1 VEVSQH
7 RRLPDDR
14 RAEILQAAV
23 RTISE
28 RGICDTRIADVAES
42 AGASPALVIYYFG
55 TKDRLLSEAL
65 AFADARFYEKT
76 AAQLDG
82 ITSARDRLT
91 RLVEMSCSTG
101 PAGEDSW
108 QDEWVLW
115 LDMWARAP
123 RDPDVARDREALDRR
138 WRETIAGIV
147 RDGQR
152 NAEFGEIDA
161 EEFAIRFGALI
172 DGLAIQVVLGDP
184 AVSPALMFDLCMRT
198 AASELGFE
206 WKRPRQSEGPVARGR
221 GRPARTRIRGVAS
234 R

>member
-1 VEVSQH
+1 VPQ
-7 RRLPDDR
+7 RRKLSEDR
-14 RAEILQAAV
+14 RAEILQGAV

-28 RGICDTRIADVAES
+28 RGICDTRIGDVAES

-65 AFADARFYEKT
+65 AFADARFYEET

-82 ITSARDRLT
+82 IGSARDRLT

-101 PAGEDSW
+101 PAGADSW
-108 QDEWVLW
+108 EDEWVLW

-138 WRETIAGIV
+138 WRETIADIV

-152 NAEFGEIDA
+152 DGEFGKIDA

-184 AVSPALMFDLCMRT
+184 DVPPARMFDLCMRT
-198 AASELGFE
+198 AAAELGFE
-206 WKRPRQSEGPVARGR
+206 WKRPRQ
-221 GRPARTRIRGVAS
+221 RPAPAARRRARPAPTRIRRAAS

>member
-1 VEVSQH
+1 VPQ
-7 RRLPDDR
+7 RRKLSEDR

-28 RGICDTRIADVAES
+28 RGICETRIADVAES

-55 TKDRLLSEAL
+55 TKDRLLAEAL
-65 AFADARFYEKT
+65 AFADARFYQET
-76 AAQLDG
+76 AGQLEG
-82 ITSARDRLT
+82 IQSARDRLT

-101 PAGEDSW
+101 PAGPDSW
-108 QDEWVLW
+108 EDEWVLW

-123 RDPDVARDREALDRR
+123 RDPDVARDREVLDRR
-138 WRETIAGIV
+138 WRDTIAGIV

-152 NAEFGEIDA
+152 DGEFGDVDA

-184 AVSPALMFDLCMRT
+184 DVSPARMFDLCMR
-198 AASELGFE
+198 AAAAELGFQPE
-206 WKRPRQSEGPVARGR
+206 PVASPRPARGR
-221 GRPARTRIRGVAS
+221 RSSMRGS
-234 R
+234 S